1 MITLKEIKRY
11 PDTNSVEATWV
22 DRTERPVD
30 VPPTYTDDGELIAE
44 AHTKIELVDVVIK
57 CHSYD
62 QVQMDMLAADL
73 GADLAEHQWIIDEV
87 QANML
92 PVPEPVVIIPTS
104 ITMRQCRLQ
113 LLADGVLDD
122 VDTSVNTIGAAAK
135 IEWEYASEIQRTNTL
150 VPAMQSLLGWDEA
163 RTDQFF
169 TEASE
174 L

>member
-22 DRTERPVD
+22 D
-30 VPPTYTDDGELIAE
+30 GE
-44 AHTKIELVDVVIK
+44 VVVK

-87 QANML
+87 NANFI
-92 PVPEPVVIIPTS
+92 PVAPTPIIVPQS

-113 LLADGVLDD
+113 MLADGILDD
-122 VDTSVNTIGAAAK
+122 VSAAVNTLGTAAK
-135 IEWEYASEIQRTNTL
+135 IEWEYASEIQRTNQL
-150 VPAMQSLLGWDEA
+150 VPAMQMVLSWDSA
-163 RTDQFF
+163 RVDQFF

>member
-22 DRTERPVD
+22 DRVETPAPFIEGHDVY
-30 VPPTYTDDGELIAE
+30 VPPTITE
-44 AHTKIELVDVVIK
+44 VVVK

-73 GADLAEHQWIIDEV
+73 GADLPEYQYIIDEV
-87 QANML
+87 NANFI
-92 PVPEPVVIIPTS
+92 PVAPAPIIVPQS

-113 LLADGVLDD
+113 MLADGILDD
-122 VDTSVNTIGAAAK
+122 VSAAVNTLGTTAK
-135 IEWEYASEIQRTNTL
+135 IEWEYASEIQRTNQL
-150 VPAMQSLLGWDEA
+150 VPAMQMVLSWDSA
-163 RTDQFF
+163 RVDQFF